1 MNVSLT
7 EELEQLVR
15 RKVESGRYSSAT
27 EVVRAGLRLLEQ
39 DEKARDARLA
49 TIRAQVDEG
58 ITQASRS
65 ELVDGED
72 AVARARHRAA
82 TKRRRAED

>member
-7 EELEQLVR
+7 EELEKLVR
-15 RKVESGRYSSAT
+15 RKVESERYSSAT
-27 EVVRAGLRLLEQ
+27 EVVCAGLRLLEQ
-39 DEKARDARLA
+39 DDKSREDRLA
-49 TIRAQVDEG
+49 TIRAQIDEG
-58 ITQASRS
+58 ITQASRG

-82 TKRRRAED
+82 TKRQRAAE